1 MIRLDNV
8 WKTYRERG
16 HRTVVAAGV
25 DAVFPEGVSVALLG
39 RNGSGKSTMLRMIAG
54 TQQPDIGTISITG
67 TVSWPVGFAGSFHG
81 ELSGAQNTRFI
92 ARVYGVDTD
101 ELMEFV
107 NDFANLGPQF
117 HHPMR
122 TYSSG
127 MRSRLAFGISMG
139 IRFDTY
145 LVDEVTSVGDTDF
158 KAKAKKV
165 FSERMKNSAAIV
177 VSHSQQMV
185 RDMCDAGAVLEN
197 GTFTYYDDVRDAIA
211 HHEWNWKTARA
222 VMDRWHGNR
231 TATIGDAKTILVVSA
246 LQRPVGANAYR
257 LSVGP

>member
-8 WKTYRERG
+8 WMSYHETG

-25 DAVFPEGVSVALLG
+25 DALFPDGVSVALLG

-54 TQQPDIGTISITG
+54 TQQPDIGTITTTG
-67 TVSWPVGFAGSFHG
+67 TVSWPVGFGGSFHN
-81 ELSGAQNTRFI
+81 EMSGAQNTRFI

-107 NDFANLGPQF
+107 QGFANLGPQF
-117 HHPMR
+117 HHPLR

-139 IRFDTY
+139 IKFDTY

-158 KAKAKKV
+158 KMKAKKV
-165 FSERMKNSAAIV
+165 FAERMKDSAAIV
-177 VSHSQQMV
+177 VSHSKKMV

-211 HHEWNWKTARA
+211 HHEWNMENSPR
-222 VMDRWHGNR
+222 RHGQV
-231 TATIGDAKTILVVSA
+231 AW
-246 LQRPVGANAYR
+246 ANDDDDW
-257 LSVGP
+257 